1 MNQFFATCPRG
12 LEAVL
17 AQELATLGANQV
29 KATDGGARFSGQM
42 ALCYRVNLES
52 RVASRVLWQIDQAP
66 YSNEEDVY
74 LRARGLP
81 WENWFTPHQTI
92 AVKVTAQHCA
102 LKSLEFITLRIKD
115 AACDHFR
122 DLTGIRPSV
131 DTRVPDVRIHAYF
144 DAQQFTLYLDTSGET
159 LFKRGYRQF
168 TGEAPLR
175 ENLAAGILKL
185 SGWEPGVPLFDP
197 MCGSGTFVL
206 EAALMALHIPPG
218 SKRSFGFERLKN
230 FEGEAW
236 EKIRAAAAAQPV
248 AATTL
253 PIYGSDHD
261 KWAVMDAQKNLEN
274 AGLTGVATVQEKDIL
289 DITAPAANGVLVM
302 NPPYGERI
310 GEVDE
315 LAELYPKLGSVLKQ
329 RFAGWKVGIFT
340 ADTRLPKLMRLK
352 PSRKIPLFNGA
363 IECRLYLF
371 EMVAGSNRS

>member
-1 MNQFFATCPRG
+1 

-66 YSNEEDVY
+66 YRNEEDVY

-261 KWAVMDAQKNLEN
+261 KWAVMDAKKNLEN